1 MAVGVRGTKLDFP
14 PRNNGSGSIA
24 MLLEKI
30 DGGFMATVPCK
41 LNLYLKV
48 LGKRTDGYHELDT
61 IMVAVSL
68 CDRLIMLP
76 NQSGKWNLQVEF
88 AENRPLTPTD
98 HAWDIP
104 SDSRNLVLRSLKA
117 FVETM
122 GIQNAGADLVLHKSI
137 PSMAGLGGGSANAA
151 AALALAHLAWSK
163 ETSIAGIA
171 SIARGL
177 GSDINFFLESDSSG
191 FWAARCRGRGEKI
204 EPIPI
209 ALTNA
214 SFLLLHPP
222 EGCGTAAVFS
232 KVVCNITHSRGPED
246 LLLGLETNNV
256 QLVGRGLHNDLE
268 APAEQVTE
276 WILRARKWIDRYD
289 HHGQAMSGSGSA
301 RFCLCRSHEQ
311 AESIKTEI
319 QRESSVRAYAVQ
331 LWQQPS
337 LEQQLLSI
345 RGGRVLSPS

>member
-1 MAVGVRGTKLDFP
+1 
-14 PRNNGSGSIA
+14 

-30 DGGFMATVPCK
+30 EDGFMATVPCK

-48 LGKRTDGYHELDT
+48 LGKRADGYHELDT

-68 CDRLIMLP
+68 CDRLVMLP
-76 NQSGKWNLQVEF
+76 NQSGRWNFQVKF
-88 AENRPLTPTD
+88 ADNRSLTPTD
-98 HAWDIP
+98 HAWDVP
-104 SDSRNLVLRSLKA
+104 SDSRNLVLRALRSY
-117 FVETM
+117 VETM
-122 GIQNAGADLVLHKSI
+122 GVLNAGADLILHKGI
-137 PSMAGLGGGSANAA
+137 PSMAGLGGGSADAA
-151 AALALAHLAWSK
+151 AALALAHLAWSN

-171 SIARGL
+171 GIARGL
-177 GSDINFFLESDSSG
+177 GSDINFFLESHANG
-191 FWAARCRGRGEKI
+191 YWAARCRGRGEKI
-204 EPIPI
+204 EPVPI

-214 SFLLLHPP
+214 SFLLMHPP

-232 KVVCNITHSRGPED
+232 KLDLNLTHPSGPED
-246 LLLGLETNNV
+246 LLLGLKSGNL
-256 QLVGRGLHNDLE
+256 QRVGRGLHNDLE

-311 AESIKTEI
+311 AETINTEI

>member
-1 MAVGVRGTKLDFP
+1 
-14 PRNNGSGSIA
+14 

-30 DGGFMATVPCK
+30 DGGFVATVPCK

-48 LGKRTDGYHELDT
+48 LGKRSDGYHELDT

-68 CDRLIMLP
+68 CDRLVILP
-76 NQSGKWNLQVEF
+76 NQSGRWNLQVEF
-88 AENRPLTPTD
+88 ADNRPLTPTD
-98 HAWDIP
+98 HAWDVP
-104 SDSRNLVLRSLKA
+104 SDSRNLVLRALQA
-117 FVETM
+117 YVDTM
-122 GIQNAGADLVLHKSI
+122 GVQNAGANLILHKGI
-137 PSMAGLGGGSANAA
+137 PSMAGLGGGSADAA
-151 AALALAHLAWSK
+151 AALALAHLVWSK

-177 GSDINFFLESDSSG
+177 GSDINFFLESHSNG
-191 FWAARCRGRGEKI
+191 YWAARCRGRGEKI
-204 EPIPI
+204 EPVPI

-214 SFLLLHPP
+214 SFLLIHPP

-232 KVVCNITHSRGPED
+232 KVVLNLTHPNGPED
-246 LLLGLETNNV
+246 LLLGLESGD
-256 QLVGRGLHNDLE
+256 LHCVGGGLHNDLE